1 MRLKITLFPQT
12 VPTVIPV
19 NYNHL
24 VYAEIGDKIKRHNDA
39 FKGDRRLK
47 NLGIFKERF
56 RIYTFSFLRF
66 KNFLIENDEVI
77 LTNPEEFNFFHL
89 ITFWFIYRGISSCIF
104 KGREFQS
111 WGC

>member
-24 VYAEIGDKIKRHNDA
+24 VYAEIGDKIKRHSDA

-66 KNFLIENDEVI
+66 PQKIKKGNPWNFNGI
-77 LTNPEEFNFFHL
+77 LK
-89 ITFWFIYRGISSCIF
+89 C
-104 KGREFQS
+104 KK
-111 WGC
+111 